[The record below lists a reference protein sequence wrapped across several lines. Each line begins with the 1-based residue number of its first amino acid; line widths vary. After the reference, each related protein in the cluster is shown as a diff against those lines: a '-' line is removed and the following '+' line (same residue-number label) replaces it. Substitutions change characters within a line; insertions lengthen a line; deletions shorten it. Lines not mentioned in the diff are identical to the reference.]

1 MNNYSL
7 KKIYSQKSLD
17 FFRQKSEI
25 VYSNDKTIG
34 DLVKSMLEI
43 MYKNSAIGIAAVM
56 VGVHKRV
63 IVFDL
68 QKNVRKKPTIMINPE
83 IIYKSE
89 DMNEFS
95 ESSISLDGVIKN
107 IKRPNIIKVSY
118 LDDNFQKHELK
129 AEGLLSTCIQHE
141 IDYLDGKL
149 FFDYLDEE
157 EKNKIIKSIA
167 SELKIKNIVEDID
180 TLRTKCEPV
189 KEITDQIRNTLN
201 DMLEIMYQSGGI
213 GLAANQVGINKCMVV
228 IDLQKDGIKKPI
240 FLINPK
246 ITWKSE
252 ETVLMDEGCLSV
264 PGCSA
269 SIERPAKVKLEYTDN
284 YGKNHEIETDDILAR
299 CIQHELDH
307 LDGKLYIDYLSKI
320 KRDMLIKKVKK
331 NLNI

>member
-7 KKIYSQKSLD
+7 YKIYNQKSLD

-25 VYSNDKTIG
+25 INPNDKTIG
-34 DLVKSMLEI
+34 NLIKGMVEI
-43 MYKNSAIGIAAVM
+43 MYRNDAIGIAAVM

-68 QKNVRKKPTIMINPE
+68 QKNDRKKPTIMINPE

-95 ESSISLDGVIKN
+95 ESSISLDNIIKD
-107 IKRPNIIKVSY
+107 IKRPNTIKVSY
-118 LDDNFQKHELK
+118 FDDTFKKHEI
-129 AEGLLSTCIQHE
+129 AADGLLSTCIQHQ

-149 FFDYLDEE
+149 FFDYLPEE
-157 EKNKIIKSIA
+157 EKNDIIKNIVSKM
-167 SELKIKNIVEDID
+167 KIKNIIEDID
-180 TLRTKCEPV
+180 ILRTKCETV
-189 KEITDQIRNTLN
+189 KEVTDDIKKILN
-201 DMLEIMYQSGGI
+201 EMLEIMYQNGGI
-213 GLAANQVGINKCMVV
+213 GLAANQVGIRKRIIT
-228 IDLQKDGIKKPI
+228 IDLQTDGIKEPL
-240 FLINPK
+240 FLVNPK

-252 ETVLMDEGCLSV
+252 EKIKMEEGCLSV
-264 PGCSA
+264 PSCNA
-269 SIERPAKVKLEYTDN
+269 PIERPAKIKLEYIDN
-284 YGKNHEIETDDILAR
+284 YSKNHKIDADGLLAR

-320 KRDMLIKKVKK
+320 KRDILIKKVRK